1 MMNVHIK
8 AGCVAVLICSVL
20 ALLASAQQHEFA
32 TQNRKQA
39 AILKKLKQERV
50 KAICKQ
56 NY

>member
-1 MMNVHIK
+1 M
-8 AGCVAVLICSVL
+8 CRCFDLQRVL